1 MRQIE
6 NSGTLRSLQR
16 ACKCL
21 LRYHLEVVL
30 SEDLVLFLAKEEN
43 FVVKLKDSLRLFLE
57 EKFLALVNDQGH
69 DHRLLIIAV
78 DIVKQGILD

>member
-6 NSGTLRSLQR
+6 NSSALRSLQR

-21 LRYHLEVVL
+21 LRYHLEIVLL
-30 SEDLVLFLAKEEN
+30 SEDLVLFLAEEEN

-78 DIVKQGILD
+78 DIV